1 MHKRKSRMLG
11 VLSTLAAF
19 VVLLAACAA
28 PPAAPAGDAAAPA
41 EDAGSGEA
49 VTLTIATVNNP
60 GHAGHGRLYRC
71 V

>member
-19 VVLLAACAA
+19 VVLLAACASPA
-28 PPAAPAGDAAAPA
+28 AAPAGDAAAPA

-49 VTLTIATVNNP
+49 VTLDGCNRQQPRYASD
-60 GHAGHGRLYRC
+60 GRLHGR